1 MNNTMTVENM
11 LACLPSVLRDDKRMY
26 SLATAAAKAF
36 ADIDAELDG
45 FIIYANID
53 NISEELCDILA
64 KDLAVDWYDYDFSL
78 TEKRNLIK
86 TALYVHRHIGTVGA
100 VEAGISA
107 IYEDSNVEEWFNY
120 SGEPYH
126 FKIMI
131 DSTYQGTDQA
141 KYDSVMAKMRLYK
154 NLRSVLDA
162 VEYYDTGSTAN
173 AYINAFC
180 VAASFK
186 DSCIA
191 DLG

>member
-141 KYDSVMAKMRLYK
+141 KYDSVMAKMRL
-154 NLRSVLDA
+154 
-162 VEYYDTGSTAN
+162 
-173 AYINAFC
+173 
-180 VAASFK
+180 
-186 DSCIA
+186 
-191 DLG
+191 